1 MLFWRK
7 KNDDNDDDDD
17 VDDFLTGQGHWE
29 EFKTSILPGTP
40 IVMALLHPLPQPHYR
55 STPICTIGDFFL
67 PCNAQ
72 EEMPS
77 WQQKEMAHISSHPLT

>member
-40 IVMALLHPLPQPHYR
+40 IVMANGSDASTTPTPL
-55 STPICTIGDFFL
+55 
-67 PCNAQ
+67 
-72 EEMPS
+72 
-77 WQQKEMAHISSHPLT
+77 